1 MNQKARIFDV
11 IRRSIEGPI
20 VSESDFDMK
29 HIYQNLKKIVKKYD
43 IKITS
48 DSFINFDDELS
59 DRVWKAAIEFL
70 AESGVYCKDTGR
82 IVQYTEREIKEA
94 IRMAPRSA
102 VFGEGNDTVYEYPRT
117 ADDPRP
123 PVSLGGSINV
133 PCPNEYFVPIM
144 LSYMQEPRVDYHCP
158 TTNLTTING
167 IPLRTRTPLELF
179 AAYEEI
185 STFRH
190 VAAMSGR
197 PGMPYNGVGISVSDV
212 GELAASHLM
221 KKTDSHS
228 IGVISELKFDN
239 SIMNKIAQ
247 CCMLDHQICPYC
259 NPIYGGLGGGLNTQV
274 VLLTAE
280 MIAASTVFMG
290 TTVGTT
296 PTHPS
301 LFCSTTKE
309 LLQMTSVAFQAI
321 SRNSHIMTRLTH
333 TMVGGLATKT
343 FMYEIIASCLVA
355 TKSGLAR
362 LQGPRAATGAIVGAA
377 SGLEAR
383 FQGEVL
389 HAAVRIDR
397 SKAEEIV
404 EKAYNLYKDDL
415 DKKPYGKPFWEV
427 YDVKT
432 IQPGKEWLDVYE
444 AAREEAISWG
454 LPLDLV

>member
-1 MNQKARIFDV
+1 MNQKAKIFDV
-11 IRRSIEGPI
+11 VRRSIEGPI
-20 VSESDFDMK
+20 VSEQDFDMK

-43 IKITS
+43 IKIES
-48 DSFINFDDELS
+48 ESIINFNDELA
-59 DRVWKAAIEFL
+59 DRVWNAAIEFL
-70 AESGVYCKDTGR
+70 SKSGVYCKDTGR
-82 IVQYTEREIKEA
+82 IVQYTEDEIRQS
-94 IRMAPRSA
+94 IRMAPDHA
-102 VFGEGNDTVYEYPRT
+102 VFGEGNDTVHEYART

-123 PVSLGGSINV
+123 PVNLGGSVNV

-144 LSYMQEPRVDYHCP
+144 LSYMQEPRVDFHCP

-167 IPLRTRTPLELF
+167 IELRTRTPLEIF
-179 AAYEEI
+179 AAYEEVQL
-185 STFRH
+185 FRH

-197 PGMPYNGVGISVSDV
+197 AGMPYNGVGISVSDV
-212 GELAASHLM
+212 GELSASHLM

-239 SIMNKIAQ
+239 AIMNKITQ
-247 CCMLDHQICPYC
+247 CVMLDHQVMPYA

-280 MIAASTVFMG
+280 MIALSIIFMG

-296 PTHPS
+296 PTHPN

-333 TMVGGLATKT
+333 TMVGGLAT
-343 FMYEIIASCLVA
+343 
-355 TKSGLAR
+355 
-362 LQGPRAATGAIVGAA
+362 TGAC

-389 HAAVRIDR
+389 HAAVKISRE
-397 SKAEEIV
+397 KAEEIV
-404 EKAYNLYKDDL
+404 QKAYALYKDDL

-432 IQPGKEWLDVYE
+432 IQPKQEWLDVYNE
-444 AAREEAISWG
+444 VRAEAISWG
-454 LPLDLV
+454 LPLDEV

>member
-1 MNQKARIFDV
+1 MNQKAKIFDV
-11 IRRSIEGPI
+11 VRRSIEGPI
-20 VSESDFDMK
+20 VSEQDFDMK

-43 IKITS
+43 IKIES
-48 DSFINFDDELS
+48 ESIINFNDELA
-59 DRVWKAAIEFL
+59 DRVWNAAIEFL
-70 AESGVYCKDTGR
+70 SKSGVYCKDTGR
-82 IVQYTEREIKEA
+82 IVQYTEDEIRQS
-94 IRMAPRSA
+94 IRMAPDHA
-102 VFGEGNDTVYEYPRT
+102 VFGEGNDTVHEYART

-123 PVSLGGSINV
+123 PVNLGGSVNV

-144 LSYMQEPRVDYHCP
+144 LSYMQEPRVDFHCP

-167 IPLRTRTPLELF
+167 IELRTRTPLEIF
-179 AAYEEI
+179 AAYEEVQL
-185 STFRH
+185 FRH

-197 PGMPYNGVGISVSDV
+197 AGMPYNGVGISVSDV
-212 GELAASHLM
+212 GELSASHLM

-239 SIMNKIAQ
+239 AIMNKITQ
-247 CCMLDHQICPYC
+247 CVMLDHQVMPYA

-280 MIAASTVFMG
+280 MIALSIIFMG

-296 PTHPS
+296 PTHPN

-343 FMYEIIASCLVA
+343 FLYEIIASCLVA

-362 LQGPRAATGAIVGAA
+362 LQGPRAATGAITGAC

-389 HAAVRIDR
+389 HAAVKISRE
-397 SKAEEIV
+397 KAEEIV
-404 EKAYNLYKDDL
+404 QKAYALYKDDL

-432 IQPGKEWLDVYE
+432 IQPKQEWLDVYN
-444 AAREEAISWG
+444 AVRAEAISWG
-454 LPLDLV
+454 LPLDEV

>member
-144 LSYMQEPRVDYHCP
+144 
-158 TTNLTTING
+158 
-167 IPLRTRTPLELF
+167 
-179 AAYEEI
+179 
-185 STFRH
+185 
-190 VAAMSGR
+190 
-197 PGMPYNGVGISVSDV
+197 
-212 GELAASHLM
+212 
-221 KKTDSHS
+221 
-228 IGVISELKFDN
+228 
-239 SIMNKIAQ
+239 NKIAQ

-343 FMYEIIASCLVA
+343 FMFDI
-355 TKSGLAR
+355 
-362 LQGPRAATGAIVGAA
+362 TGM
-377 SGLEAR
+377 
-383 FQGEVL
+383 
-389 HAAVRIDR
+389 
-397 SKAEEIV
+397 
-404 EKAYNLYKDDL
+404 
-415 DKKPYGKPFWEV
+415 
-427 YDVKT
+427 T
-432 IQPGKEWLDVYE
+432 
-444 AAREEAISWG
+444 
-454 LPLDLV
+454 

>member
-1 MNQKARIFDV
+1 MNQKAKIFDV
-11 IRRSIEGPI
+11 VRRSIEGPI
-20 VSESDFDMK
+20 VSEQDFDMK

-43 IKITS
+43 IRLESENI
-48 DSFINFDDELS
+48 INFNDELA
-59 DRVWKAAIEFL
+59 DRVWDAAIEFL
-70 AESGVYCKDTGR
+70 AKAGIFCKDTGR
-82 IVQYTEREIKEA
+82 IIQYTEEEIRQS
-94 IRMAPRSA
+94 IRMAPDHA
-102 VFGEGNDTVYEYPRT
+102 VFGEGNDTVHEYART

-123 PVSLGGSINV
+123 PVNLGGSVNV

-144 LSYMQEPRVDYHCP
+144 LSYMQEPRVDFHCP

-167 IPLRTRTPLELF
+167 LELRTRTPLEIF
-179 AAYEEI
+179 AAYEEVAL
-185 STFRH
+185 FRH

-197 PGMPYNGVGISVSDV
+197 AGMPYNGVGISVSDV

-228 IGVISELKFDN
+228 IGIISELKVDYA
-239 SIMNKIAQ
+239 ILNKIAQ
-247 CCMLDHQICPYC
+247 CVMLDHQVMPYA

-280 MIAASTVFMG
+280 MIALSIVFMG

-296 PTHPS
+296 PTHPN

-343 FMYEIIASCLVA
+343 FLYEIIASCLVA
-355 TKSGLAR
+355 VKSGLAR
-362 LQGPRAATGAIVGAA
+362 LQGPRAATGAITGAC

-389 HAAVRIDR
+389 HAAVKIDR
-397 SKAEEIV
+397 QKAEEIAR
-404 EKAYNLYKDDL
+404 KAYEKYKDDL

-432 IQPGKEWLDVYE
+432 VQPSQEWLDVYN
-444 AAREEAISWG
+444 AVREEAIGWG
-454 LPLDLV
+454 LPLDQV

>member
-11 IRRSIEGPI
+11 VTRSIEGPI
-20 VSESDFDMK
+20 VSEKDFDMK

-43 IKITS
+43 IKIAS
-48 DSFINFDDELS
+48 DNLINFDDELA
-59 DRVWKAAIEFL
+59 DKVWEAAIEFL
-70 AESGVYCKDTGR
+70 AASGVYCKETGR
-82 IVQYTEREIKEA
+82 LIQYSEREIREG
-94 IRMAPRSA
+94 IRMAPASTI
-102 VFGEGNDTVYEYPRT
+102 FGEGNDVVHEYART

-123 PVSLGGSINV
+123 CVNLGGSVNV
-133 PCPNEYFVPIM
+133 PCPNEYYIPIM

-167 IPLRTRTPLELF
+167 IELRTRTPLEIF

-185 STFRH
+185 SLFRH

-197 PGMPYNGVGISVSDV
+197 AGMPYNGIGISVSDV
-212 GELAASHLM
+212 GQLAASHLM
-221 KKTDSHS
+221 KRTDSHS
-228 IGVISELKFDN
+228 IGIISELKTDN
-239 SIMNKIAQ
+239 AILNKIAQ
-247 CCMLDHQICPYC
+247 VVMLDGQITPYA
-259 NPIYGGLGGGLNTQV
+259 NPIYGGLGGGLDTQV

-280 MIAASTVFMG
+280 MIALSFIFMG

-296 PTHPS
+296 PTHPN
-301 LFCSTTKE
+301 LFNSTTKE

-343 FMYEIIASCLVA
+343 FLYEIIASCLVA

-362 LQGPRAATGAIVGAA
+362 LQGPRAATGAITGAC

-389 HAAVRIDR
+389 HAAVKIDR
-397 SKAEEIV
+397 EKAEEIAQ
-404 EKAYNLYKDDL
+404 KAFLLYKDDL

-427 YDVKT
+427 YDIKT
-432 IQPGKEWLDVYE
+432 IKPTEEWLGLYE
-444 AAREEAISWG
+444 EVREEAISWG
-454 LPLDLV
+454 LPLDDV